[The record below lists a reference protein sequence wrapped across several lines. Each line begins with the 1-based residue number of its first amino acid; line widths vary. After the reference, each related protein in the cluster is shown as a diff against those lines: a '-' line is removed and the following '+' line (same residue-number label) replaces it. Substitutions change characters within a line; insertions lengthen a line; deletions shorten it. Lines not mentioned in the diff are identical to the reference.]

1 VVPWWYN
8 TKIMAKNTQKRI
20 PVKWIRDR
28 AKGAYEKQSSCF
40 VCGTQQDLELHHTHS
55 VTLLLE
61 RWCSENGLVLDTDEL
76 VLEHR
81 DRFIS
86 DHRAELYDQVYT
98 LCNGHHVR
106 LHQVFGKAP
115 ALNSASR
122 QQRWLEIQR
131 DKQTGLETAHKA
143 PSYGSWFQ
151 KFT

>member
-1 VVPWWYN
+1 
-8 TKIMAKNTQKRI
+8 MAKNTQKRI

-61 RWCSENGLVLDTDEL
+61 RWCREQGLVLDTDEL

-81 DRFIS
+81 DRFIES
-86 DHRAELYDQVYT
+86 HHHELYVAVYT

-115 ALNSASR
+115 GLTTADR
-122 QQRWLEIQR
+122 QTRWLEIQR
-131 DKQTGLETAHKA
+131 DKQTGLEVAQKT
-143 PSYGSWFQ
+143 PSYGSWFSN
-151 KFT
+151 FT

>member
-1 VVPWWYN
+1 MPGWYN

-61 RWCSENGLVLDTDEL
+61 RWCRDRGLVLDTDEL

-81 DRFIS
+81 DSFIK
-86 DHRAELYDQVYT
+86 DHHSELYDLVYT

-106 LHQVFGKAP
+106 LHQVFGRAP
-115 ALNSASR
+115 PLNSAPR

-131 DKQTGLETAHKA
+131 DKANDLDQPQKT
-143 PSYGSWFQ
+143 PSYGSWFS